1 LGIDAV
7 VDARIKAEGTAQ
19 ASRGAA
25 GAVPCSF
32 DRIMRSGALSGT
44 AGTRDTWQNP
54 VCRGEDAFCY

>member
-19 ASRGAA
+19 ASSGAA
-25 GAVPCSF
+25 GAAPCSF

-44 AGTRDTWQNP
+44 AGTRDT
-54 VCRGEDAFCY
+54 